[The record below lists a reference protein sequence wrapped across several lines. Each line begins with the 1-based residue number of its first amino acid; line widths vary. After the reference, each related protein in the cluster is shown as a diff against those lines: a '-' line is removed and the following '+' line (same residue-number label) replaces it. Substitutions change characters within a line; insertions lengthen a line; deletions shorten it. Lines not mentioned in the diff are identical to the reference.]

1 MNAKSMA
8 AEGYAGDLSPS
19 EAYRLLEQDPA
30 AVLIDVRTKPEWQY
44 VGVPALQS
52 LGRDTLFLSWQEYPE
67 MRQHSDFAGAV
78 AAQGVGRDQPVLLLC
93 RSGVR
98 SRSAAIA
105 LTAAGYRQAYNVSE
119 GFEGTLDSEG
129 HRGTAN
135 GWRKAGLPWK
145 QQ

>member
-1 MNAKSMA
+1 MAAKST

-19 EAYRLLEQDPA
+19 EAYRLLERDPT

-44 VGVPALQS
+44 VGVPALADREIV
-52 LGRDTLFLSWQEYPE
+52 LLSWQDYPE

-78 AAQGVGRDQPVLLLC
+78 AAAGVGRDQPVLLLC
-93 RSGVR
+93 RSGAR

-105 LTAAGYRQAYNVSE
+105 LTAAGYREAYNVAE
-119 GFEGTLDSEG
+119 GFEGTLDAKG
-129 HRGTAN
+129 HRGTAS
-135 GWRKAGLPWK
+135 GWKKAGLPWR